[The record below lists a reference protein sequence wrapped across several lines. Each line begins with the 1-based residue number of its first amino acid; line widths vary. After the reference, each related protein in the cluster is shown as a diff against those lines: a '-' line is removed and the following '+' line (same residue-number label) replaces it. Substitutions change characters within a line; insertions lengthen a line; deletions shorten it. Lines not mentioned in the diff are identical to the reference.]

1 MDAKNKVEN
10 EKKKIN
16 LLYTYLLRCKT
27 CAKQVGNITYSRI
40 SLLAIVYHKCYK
52 GISALCKIQYVEF
65 DDDRND
71 YDYADGYDDDV
82 DGDDNGKDG
91 DDHDDEDCDD
101 DGDDDD
107 DDGGNE

>member
-1 MDAKNKVEN
+1 M
-10 EKKKIN
+10 
-16 LLYTYLLRCKT
+16 CKT
-27 CAKQVGNITYSRI
+27 SGKYHVQQNLSSGYS
-40 SLLAIVYHKCYK
+40 HKFYK

-71 YDYADGYDDDV
+71 YDYDDGYDDDV

>member
-1 MDAKNKVEN
+1 MQNKWEISRTA
-10 EKKKIN
+10 ES
-16 LLYTYLLRCKT
+16 LFWLY
-27 CAKQVGNITYSRI
+27 
-40 SLLAIVYHKCYK
+40 IVYHKFYK

-71 YDYADGYDDDV
+71 YDYDDGYDDDV